1 MKYILPLYFL
11 LLINSF
17 TYGQQRTVQVSE
29 ENTHNIEIQKEE
41 NGNII
46 ISAVGP
52 DPYLF
57 TEPMDFEIADEETI
71 FTFEYFSTEY
81 LDNFQV
87 FFGPPVS
94 ENFSLHSS
102 LGVREGWSIHSI
114 PVEEALPIGWGKPGD
129 IMRLD
134 FGGGAGYSGQFRN
147 FRFRAPNQDEIQK
160 AKDKETLKRKKA
172 AHKSRLIQYL
182 NTDFLANLEEVSV
195 NDSTIVIKGEIPFD
209 SEMEYFIAEVP
220 MYQQVTEQTSFSQLY
235 PIPISEDEFE
245 MEVPRYINRDNKI
258 WDGLLSGWVILVKDG
273 ESHKLQSQ
281 IRYMDKIEPAYLTKK
296 PVLSNKKGLGNFHS
310 NSFVTDLDSLG
321 IGSIT
326 TNMWISKMLRSVPS
340 EETITFHYGGKDY
353 YADKQWVAKHDKAL
367 IEAKKRGVITS
378 AIILIDKEV
387 NTPDKEIGA
396 IMEHPDCDPSGIYSM
411 ANLTNLEAT
420 HMYAATMDFL
430 TKRYTDPNGTYG
442 RVHHWIVHNEVDAGW
457 VWTNMG
463 ETDSLTFMD
472 TYHKSLRLINNI
484 AKQYD
489 AHSKA
494 FITLTHYWN
503 WTVDKH
509 FFLSRDLLEILI
521 RYSDLEG
528 DFDWGIAHHPY
539 PESLFEPK
547 SWLDEK
553 AVFNFDTPLITFK
566 NIEVLDAW
574 VKQPYV
580 KFKNKTKRTVFLSE
594 QGPNSRDYTPQHL
607 NEQAASIAYVWK
619 KMEVLDGIDAF
630 QFHNWLDNRGEG
642 GLRIGLR
649 RFPDDE
655 VDPAGKKPVWYV
667 YKALGTEQEV
677 NAIDFAKKIIGI
689 SSWDEVRHTKEI
701 K

>member
-1 MKYILPLYFL
+1 MKTIITILFFVLTVSSSIGRQGT
-11 LLINSF
+11 LLI
-17 TYGQQRTVQVSE
+17 SE
-29 ENTHNIEIQKEE
+29 ENSHNIEVEIGEP
-41 NGNII
+41 GNYEIT
-46 ISAVGP
+46 ALGP

-57 TEPMDFEIADEETI
+57 TAPLIAEIDNEETI
-71 FTFEYFSTEY
+71 LTFEYFSTEY
-81 LDNFQV
+81 LDNFQL
-87 FFGPPVS
+87 FFGPPMD
-94 ENFSLHSS
+94 ENFSIIAS
-102 LGVREGWSIHSI
+102 LGIREGWSSYAID
-114 PVEEALPIGWGKPGD
+114 VKDALPKGWGKKGD
-129 IMRLD
+129 VIRMD
-134 FGGGAGYSGQFRN
+134 FGGGAGYAGQFRN
-147 FRFRAPNQDEIQK
+147 FRFRRPNASEIQRSLDQELLMKEKEAYK
-160 AKDKETLKRKKA
+160 AEL
-172 AHKSRLIQYL
+172 LNYL
-182 NTDFLANLEEVSV
+182 NTNFQNSIREVNV
-195 NDSTIVIKGEIPFD
+195 LDSAIIIKGFLSKTSPN
-209 SEMEYFIAEVP
+209 YYVAEVP
-220 MYQQVTEQTSFSQLY
+220 MHVQVTKAANFESIY
-235 PIPISEDEFE
+235 PIAQSQGEFE
-245 MEVPRYINRDNKI
+245 IKVPRFTFQDDFMR
-258 WDGLLSGWVILVKDG
+258 DGLLSGWAIVKKQYNGVD
-273 ESHKLQSQ
+273 LQSHL
-281 IRYMDKIEPAYLTKK
+281 RYMDKIEPVFNSTAA
-296 PVLSNKKGLGNFHS
+296 VLKNKKGLGNFHS
-310 NSFVTDLDSLG
+310 NDYVSDLDSLG

-326 TNMWISKMLRSVPS
+326 TNMWISKMLRSAPS
-340 EETITFHYGGKDY
+340 DKTITFNYGGKDY
-353 YADKQWVAKHDKAL
+353 YADKQWVEKHDRAL
-367 IEAKKRGVITS
+367 KESAKRKVITS
-378 AIILIDKEV
+378 AIVLIDKAV

-411 ANLTNLEAT
+411 ANFTDPEAV
-420 HMYAATMDFL
+420 HLYAAAMDFL
-430 TKRYTDPNGTYG
+430 AQRYSDPSEGHG

-484 AKQYD
+484 AKQYN

-509 FFLSRDLLEILI
+509 FYLSRDLLEMLI
-521 RYSDLEG
+521 KYSDLEG

-547 SWLDEK
+547 SWLDKK
-553 AVFNFDTPLITFK
+553 ATYSFDTPLITFK

-580 KFKNKTKRTVFLSE
+580 KFKNRTKRTVFLSE
-594 QGPNSRDYTPQHL
+594 QGPNSRDYSPKHL

-655 VDPAGKKPVWYV
+655 EDPAGKKPVWFV
-667 YKALGTEQEV
+667 YKDLGTDQERSS
-677 NAIDFAKKIIGI
+677 IEFAKEIIGI
-689 SSWDEVRHTKEI
+689 SSWDEVRHLKEI